1 MYLALWAATLNAGKA
16 NAHAIDF
23 TSVYWRTRDV
33 VERRAAE
40 EKVLTELS
48 SRLQKLVE
56 NNAKN
61 MCAPPLSSD
70 AWQTCAVT
78 YCRALAVST
87 TIV

>member
-48 SRLQKLVE
+48 SRL
-56 NNAKN
+56 
-61 MCAPPLSSD
+61 
-70 AWQTCAVT
+70 
-78 YCRALAVST
+78 
-87 TIV
+87 